1 MSCWFLVYIK
11 IPSKLMANWQKS
23 SHEVIQ
29 LENGAETQTCF
40 PGEDIQ
46 MTIQMTNEDTR
57 RCSEPLANQQMQTE
71 ATKTKQKK
79 NEATLGCQ
87 CTCNRM
93 VKINNRAKR

>member
-1 MSCWFLVYIK
+1 
-11 IPSKLMANWQKS
+11 MANWQKS

-57 RCSEPLANQQMQTE
+57 RCSEPLANQQMRTE
-71 ATKTKQKK
+71 ATKTAKK
-79 NEATLGCQ
+79 KMKPHWDVSVHVTEWL
-87 CTCNRM
+87 
-93 VKINNRAKR
+93 K

>member
-1 MSCWFLVYIK
+1 
-11 IPSKLMANWQKS
+11 MANWQKS

-29 LENGAETQTCF
+29 LENGEETQTCF

-46 MTIQMTNEDTR
+46 MTNKDTR
-57 RCSEPLANQQMQTE
+57 RCSESLANQQMQIE
-71 ATKTKQKK
+71 ATKTTTK

-93 VKINNRAKR
+93 VKINNRAKRR